1 MGKDAVKAD
10 CHFSLVALMRRRK
23 ILPAEEAFHI
33 LRDAPE
39 ILESS
44 AEDFA
49 ATEPLVN
56 RIVIHFEKLERD
68 DQMKE
73 LIAAPAS
80 SWPRFR
86 LHLTPGGGDPAP
98 GRTAAVLLPD
108 SVGSKAA
115 HLALLVSEMIGGV
128 RRDAI
133 GRPVFSPL
141 SALNEEG
148 NDLLL
153 SAISGGCDISVRDIW
168 SRLLRCSKPS
178 LSAIRAA
185 PKLSTPPDSGAP
197 LTAAGFELEALDGG
211 QPNIRFSSGKR
222 FQIGRSRASADY
234 PITLSERSDGPA
246 GFVTQLSR
254 FQAVLQVG
262 SQGVTVHD
270 GDGKKPSTN
279 GTRMD
284 NQPLD
289 AARGRPLSRRAILVL
304 GGRYRLELV
313 PITPAREAKT
323 ERNELFQGGR
333 LNDSQ
338 ISQSSE
344 VSGVFVNPID
354 RQSTE
359 PSAVWLFGEAPF
371 ISSRDGAIVW
381 TEDISEMAGAFCF
394 QDGSYSIRAGAGG
407 EPLAVNDAPLDPRE
421 TRPLRKG
428 TRLQIG
434 TRHYICRA
442 GI

>member
-1 MGKDAVKAD
+1 
-10 CHFSLVALMRRRK
+10 MRRRK
-23 ILPAEEAFHI
+23 ILPPEEAFHI

-39 ILESS
+39 MLESS

-49 ATEPLVN
+49 AAEPLMN
-56 RIVIHFEKLERD
+56 RIVVHFQNLERD
-68 DQMKE
+68 NQIKE
-73 LIAAPAS
+73 LIAAPAT

-86 LHLTPGGGDPAP
+86 LHLTPGSGEPAP
-98 GRTAAVLLPD
+98 GRTAAVAPPD
-108 SVGSKAA
+108 HVGSKSA
-115 HLALLVSEMIGGV
+115 HFALLISEMIGGV

-141 SALNEEG
+141 SAVNEEG
-148 NDLLL
+148 NDLLR
-153 SAISGGCDISVRDIW
+153 SAINGGCNISMRDLW

-178 LSAIRAA
+178 LGAIRAA
-185 PKLSTPPDSGAP
+185 PKPSPLPDSGAP
-197 LTAAGFELEALDGG
+197 FTAAGFELEALDGG

-234 PITLSERSDGPA
+234 PIRLSEQPDGPA

-289 AARGRPLSRRAILVL
+289 AARGRLLSHRAILVL

-313 PITPAREAKT
+313 PISPACEAKT
-323 ERNELFQGGR
+323 EPNELFQGSGLAGR
-333 LNDSQ
+333 E
-338 ISQSSE
+338 ISRRPE
-344 VSGVFVNPID
+344 VSGVFVSPID
-354 RQSTE
+354 CRSTE
-359 PSAVWLFGEAPF
+359 PSAVWLFDEASF
-371 ISSRDGAIVW
+371 KLDGDGGLVW

-394 QDGSYSIRAGAGG
+394 LDGSYSIRAGAGG
-407 EPLAVNDAPLDPRE
+407 EPLMVNDAPLDPGE
-421 TRPLRKG
+421 TRPLRNG
-428 TRLQIG
+428 TRLLIG
-434 TRHYICRA
+434 TRQFICRA
-442 GI
+442 VI